1 MEYKEN
7 GIGMVEGNYEI
18 LLSVQKLSKRF
29 GNKQI
34 LADVS
39 FDVKKGSIFALIG
52 PNGAGKT
59 TTIRCIL
66 KAIDA
71 DSGEV
76 KFIGNRISM
85 LSKQK
90 IAAVSEDRQ
99 VFRNFSAYDYERLY
113 SSVYPQWDKE
123 IFNKLVA
130 KYNFDLSQ
138 RVETYSIGM
147 KTLFFVVLAISTNAQ
162 LLILDEP
169 TQHLDP
175 TVRYEVMRLIREY
188 VSGERS
194 CIISSHEMFELEEY
208 ATEFAI
214 INAGRVIYTD
224 SIDGAKERHRIFKTG
239 ESIGNGEVIGIVGD
253 EILVKIY
260 GENEDNGR
268 FPKLQE
274 IVVGYLTG
282 RK

>member
-1 MEYKEN
+1 M
-7 GIGMVEGNYEI
+7 
-18 LLSVQKLSKRF
+18 LSVQKLSKRF

-76 KFIGNRISM
+76 KFMGDEITL

-99 VFRNFSAYDYERLY
+99 VFRNFDAYDYERLY
-113 SSVYPQWDKE
+113 SSVYPQWDGE
-123 IFNKLVA
+123 TFNRLVA

-214 INAGRVIYTD
+214 INSGRVIYTD
-224 SIDGAKERHRIFKTG
+224 SIDEAKEKHRVFKSG

-260 GENEDNGR
+260 SRNEDNGR